1 MKARSLVLLPL
12 FLVLAQLAQAGYGAG
27 NPRLERLYAT
37 FISPCCWREN
47 LTVHNS
53 EVADE
58 LRARIVVMVQAGRSD
73 DEIKSALIEKY
84 GKRILA
90 LPEGSQRLWLFLPPL
105 LAGAGGLMI
114 VLLFLR
120 RSRFRA
126 NVPAWAGLPPAEL
139 DENWD
144 AN

>member
-1 MKARSLVLLPL
+1 MKARSLVLFSL
-12 FLVLAQLAQAGYGAG
+12 FLVIAHLVQAGYGAG

-53 EVADE
+53 QIADE
-58 LRARIVVMVQAGRSD
+58 LRAQIVVMVQAGRSD
-73 DEIKSALIEKY
+73 GEIKSALIAKY

-90 LPEGSQRLWLFLPPL
+90 LPEGSQQLWLVLPPL
-105 LAGAGGLMI
+105 LAGAAGLI
-114 VLLFLR
+114 CVLLLLR

-126 NVPAWAGLPPAEL
+126 NVPAWPDLPPAEL